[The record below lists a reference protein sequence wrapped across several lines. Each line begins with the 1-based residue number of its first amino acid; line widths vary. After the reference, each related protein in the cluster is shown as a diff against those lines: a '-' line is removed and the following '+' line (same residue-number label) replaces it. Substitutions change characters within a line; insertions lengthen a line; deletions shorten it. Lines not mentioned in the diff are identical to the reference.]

1 MTTLQ
6 APLSGGGPPDTA
18 AIDEPRFAHET
29 GTAARVAATVTPI
42 LAELGYR
49 LVRVKLMAGP
59 PATLQIM
66 AERPDGS
73 MTIED
78 CELASKALSPVLD
91 LNDPISGAYR
101 LEISSPGIDR
111 PLVRHSDYVRAL
123 GHEARIE
130 LALPMDG
137 RKRFKGLLRSVD
149 GGKLTLQL
157 MDAKPDA
164 DSTVVLSLADVGEA
178 KLALT
183 EALIRASL
191 RGERDAGGAAADG
204 EASMAPGRYV
214 HKPKRATPA
223 GARQNSPRKKTS

>member
-6 APLSGGGPPDTA
+6 APLSGDGPPDTA
-18 AIDEPRFAHET
+18 GIDEPRFGRET
-29 GTAARVAATVTPI
+29 GTAARIATTAIPV
-42 LAELGYR
+42 LAEFGYR

-73 MTIED
+73 MSIEG
-78 CELASKALSPVLD
+78 CELISKALSPVLD

-111 PLVRHSDYVRAL
+111 PLVRRSDYSRAL

-130 LALPMDG
+130 LAVPMDG
-137 RKRFKGLLRSVD
+137 RKRFKGIVRGVD
-149 GGKLTLQL
+149 DTKLSLEL
-157 MDAKPDA
+157 MDAKPGA
-164 DSTVVLSLADVGEA
+164 DSAVILPLADIGEA

-191 RGERDAGGAAADG
+191 RGERGEEPAG
-204 EASMAPGRYV
+204 EASPAPERYV
-214 HKPKRATPA
+214 HKPKRAAPA
-223 GARQNSPRKKTS
+223 GPRQSVPRKKTS